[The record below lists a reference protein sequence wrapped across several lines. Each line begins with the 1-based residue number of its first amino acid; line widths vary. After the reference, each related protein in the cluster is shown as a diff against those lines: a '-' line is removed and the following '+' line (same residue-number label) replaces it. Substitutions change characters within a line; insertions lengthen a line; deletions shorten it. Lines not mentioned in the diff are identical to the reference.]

1 MGLYVGYEEKE
12 GRDRVL
18 VVLVAWAD
26 TCEEA
31 SGFYEL
37 SERKEVRAYCLL
49 DYVGWPRA
57 QLNPFPRRYLPT
69 VENMSGR
76 LLTATGAVRDC

>member
-37 SERKEVRAYCLL
+37 SERKEVRAYSLL

-57 QLNPFPRRYLPT
+57 
-69 VENMSGR
+69 
-76 LLTATGAVRDC
+76 